1 MFKVTWRNLV
11 ARKLRLLLSAFA
23 IVLGVAFV
31 AGSLIFTDAMGG
43 AFDDIVE
50 GSTAEVEIAYEGA
63 GDWDS
68 QQDSRTI
75 PADVVDRLRELPEA
89 GSVHPLTML
98 QSVFVIGEDGKV
110 VGGNGPPGLAFNYTG
125 AEAITGKP
133 IVELVEGDLPGE
145 TSGDLPEI
153 ALDVD
158 TAEKSGYVVGDT
170 AKLVTPGTPP
180 SIEAEI
186 VGLVEFGSGGLNGA
200 TLTIFDLGY
209 MQEQFFGGQDVYSA
223 VSLNTAEGVTQTELA
238 EAAQEVL
245 PDDIVARTGDE
256 VVETNQAQIEEIL
269 GFLNTFLL
277 VFAAVS
283 LVVGTFLIINTFSI
297 LVAQRSRELAL
308 LRALGASRGQVNRS
322 VLLEAAGV
330 GVIGSTLGLGGGYLV
345 ALALKAVFG
354 FFGLDLGGVDFGVQ
368 LSTVVAAYAVGIVV
382 TVVAAY
388 LPARRASR
396 LMPVQ
401 ALRDDVAMPESSL
414 HARILVGVGLVLLG
428 SVGMVGGLAGWWDR
442 ELWSIGLGMLA
453 ILVGVS
459 LLSPVLGRPVIALFG
474 VLYRPFGTTGLLAT
488 QNSFRN
494 PRRTAATASALMVG
508 LALMAMMSM
517 IGSSA
522 RASTD
527 VAIEESLTSEYVVS
541 NAIGQPFSPDIAAQ
555 IREVDGVDAVA
566 ALRYG
571 SAEVDGERVFMG
583 AVNPDDFLAAMDVE
597 MDEGSLEDLTTE
609 TVAISDRVA
618 ESRGLARGDEVQ
630 LVFQGGEVTAEVV
643 AVFGAG
649 AAMPT
654 EWLTTH
660 ETFAAGGMAE
670 LDSMLFVTREE
681 GASEEAVTADIDTVL
696 ADLPTVTLKDPQGF
710 ADEQK
715 EQIDQFLLLINALL
729 VLSVLIALL
738 GVVNTLALSV
748 IERTRE
754 VGLLRAIGMSRSQL
768 RTMIRLEAV
777 VIAVMGA
784 LLGVGMGVTFGWALL
799 RAIRDEGLTELVVPV
814 GTLSLFVLAAA
825 VLGVLAAVFPARRAA
840 RLDVLK
846 AITTE

>member
-31 AGSLIFTDAMGG
+31 AGSLIFTDAMEG

-50 GSTAEVEIAYEGA
+50 GSTADVEIAYEGA

-75 PADVVDRLRELPEA
+75 PADVVDRLRELEGA
-89 GSVHPLTML
+89 ASVHPVTML

-110 VGGNGPPGLAFNYTG
+110 VGGNGPPGLAFNHTG
-125 AEAITGKP
+125 AVAITGKP
-133 IVELVEGDLPGE
+133 IIELVDGELPG
-145 TSGDLPEI
+145 SGATRPEI
-153 ALDVD
+153 ALDEA
-158 TAEKSGYVVGDT
+158 TAEKAGYGVGDT
-170 AKLVTPGTPP
+170 VKLVTPGTPP
-180 SIEAEI
+180 TIEAEL

-200 TLTIFDLGY
+200 TLTVFDLGY
-209 MQEQFFGGQDVYSA
+209 MQEQFFGGEDVYSA
-223 VSLNTAEGVTQTELA
+223 VSLNTADGVTQTELA

-245 PDDIVARTGDE
+245 PAHVVARTGDD
-256 VVETNQAQIEEIL
+256 VVEKNQAQIEEIL

-330 GVIGSTLGLGGGYLV
+330 GLIGSTLGLGGGYLV

-354 FFGLDLGGVDFGVQ
+354 AFGLDLGGAEFRVA
-368 LSTVVAAYAVGIVV
+368 LSTVVAAYAVGVVV

-414 HARILVGVGLVLLG
+414 HRRLLGGVALVLIG
-428 SVGMVGGLAGWWDR
+428 SLAMVGGLAAWWGR

-453 ILVGVS
+453 ILIGVS
-459 LLSPVLGRPVIALFG
+459 LLSPMLGRPVIALFG
-474 VLYRPFGTTGLLAT
+474 LLYRPFGTTGLLAT

-517 IGSSA
+517 LGSSA

-527 VAIEESLTSEYVVS
+527 VAIAEALTSEYVVS

-555 IREVDGVDAVA
+555 IRDVDGVDTVA

-571 SAEVDGERVFMG
+571 GASIDGDRAFMG
-583 AVNPDDFLAAMDVE
+583 AVDPKDFLAAMDVE
-597 MDEGSLEDLTTE
+597 MSAGSLEQLSTG
-609 TVAISDRVA
+609 TVAVSERVA
-618 ESRGLARGDEVQ
+618 ESRGLSRGDEVTLQ
-630 LVFQGGEVTAEVV
+630 FQGGEVTAKVI
-643 AVFGAG
+643 AVFAAG
-649 AAMPT
+649 AAVPT

-660 ETFAAGGMAE
+660 STFARGGLAE
-670 LDSMLFVTREE
+670 LDSMLFVTRDP
-681 GASEEAVTADIDTVL
+681 GASEETVTGDIEKVL

-715 EQIDQFLLLINALL
+715 AQIDQFLTLINALL

-754 VGLLRAIGMSRSQL
+754 VGLLRAIGMSRRQL

-777 VIAVMGA
+777 VISVLGA
-784 LLGVGMGVTFGWALL
+784 LLGVGMGVSFGWALL
-799 RAIRDEGLTELVVPV
+799 RAIRDEGLTEMVVPV
-814 GTLSLFVLAAA
+814 GTLSLFVVAAA
-825 VLGVLAAVFPARRAA
+825 LLGVLAAVFPARRAA